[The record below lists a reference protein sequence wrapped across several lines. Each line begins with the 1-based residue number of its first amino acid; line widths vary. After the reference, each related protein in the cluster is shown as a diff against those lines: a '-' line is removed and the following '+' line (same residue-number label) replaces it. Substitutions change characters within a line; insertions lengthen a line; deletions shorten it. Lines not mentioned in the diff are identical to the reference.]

1 MFFLKRRCQNLELS
15 CKIPLI
21 SELSQYTW
29 SLEVK
34 ALVVKK
40 KEFTRSVDKIEVFTH
55 NDDVFEIDF
64 NLTGNLCA

>member
-1 MFFLKRRCQNLELS
+1 MYLV
-15 CKIPLI
+15 PG
-21 SELSQYTW
+21 SQ
-29 SLEVK
+29 SSICVE
-34 ALVVKK
+34 